1 MSPSRRDRRHPMA
14 RAMARRGLALGLVA
28 GLLLAG
34 CGGPAP
40 QPVEAVP
47 DQVGSIDLPGPLRV
61 HYNLL
66 PTLALGEAVARE
78 YGVERRADTALLVI
92 ALRQPDA
99 DGQEVTAS
107 GQVHAEAVD
116 LSGRRQAVALRPVA
130 TGGYIDHVGTVKTAA
145 RDSLRVEVVVV
156 TDAGRQGF
164 DFQRNF

>member
-78 YGVERRADTALLVI
+78 YGVERSDGTALLVL
-92 ALRQPDA
+92 ALRRPTA
-99 DGQEVTAS
+99 DGDETMAE
-107 GQVHAEAVD
+107 GQVDAEVVD

-130 TGGYIDHVGTVKTAA
+130 TGDYTDHVGTVKIGP
-145 RDSLRVEVVVV
+145 RDTLRVEVVV
-156 TDAGRQGF
+156 TADGRRQRF
-164 DFQRNF
+164 DFQRSF